1 MGQFS
6 TGRRPTGQ
14 WGELETGPTT
24 GTTTMIISTIGST
37 IAISSRSASVV
48 ASTITRTTPA
58 GLRSRP
64 TMAGSGFTFAA
75 TTTVTD
81 LAFFLSVLARI
92 SKREGKAVGSR
103 VADGFALIQSTP
115 RRREAARVTHL

>member
-6 TGRRPTGQ
+6 TGHRSTGQ

-37 IAISSRSASVV
+37 IGISSRSALVV

-81 LAFFLSVLARI
+81 LSLDSSLAYPCWRGPV
-92 SKREGKAVGSR
+92 R
-103 VADGFALIQSTP
+103 
-115 RRREAARVTHL
+115 